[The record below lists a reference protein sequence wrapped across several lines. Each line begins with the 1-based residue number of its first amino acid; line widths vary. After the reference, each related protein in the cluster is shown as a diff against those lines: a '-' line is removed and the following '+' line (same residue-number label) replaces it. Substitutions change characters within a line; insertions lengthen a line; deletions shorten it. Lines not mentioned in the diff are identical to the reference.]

1 MLSFSRFASGSVSL
15 NDSWAVMSDC
25 AGKEATPRDQ
35 DMEETQAFTKSCA
48 DCICAFAK
56 NGTVGDCFFFVRPKF
71 FLND

>member
-56 NGTVGDCFFFVRPKF
+56 NGTVGDCFFLSDQNF
-71 FLND
+71 F